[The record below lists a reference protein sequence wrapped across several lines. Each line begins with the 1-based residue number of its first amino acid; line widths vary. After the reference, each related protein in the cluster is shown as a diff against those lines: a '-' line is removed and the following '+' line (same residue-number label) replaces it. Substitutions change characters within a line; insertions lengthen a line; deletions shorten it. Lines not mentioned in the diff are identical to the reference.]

1 MSKKVIYGLFDD
13 EEILLKSAKDM
24 VSKGIR
30 IKDVFSPFPIHG
42 IDPVIG
48 VPRTRLAIMSFI
60 YGAIGLSLAWL
71 MMGYML
77 IMDWPMDIG
86 GKPSQ
91 AFYMNLPA
99 FIPVSFEL
107 TVFCAAHGMAL
118 TYLIVNKLFPGQ
130 QPHNPDN
137 RTTDDKFMVQIN
149 IDENKKTAEEIN
161 SMLSSTGAIEITEK
175 EA

>member
-1 MSKKVIYGLFDD
+1 MSNKVIYGLFDD

-24 VSKGIR
+24 VSKGVR

-71 MMGYML
+71 MMWYMN
-77 IMDWPMDIG
+77 ISDWPLDIG

-91 AFYMNLPA
+91 YFYMNLPA
-99 FIPVSFEL
+99 FIPVSFEM

-118 TYLIVNKLFPGQ
+118 TYLIVNRLYPGQ
-130 QPHNPDN
+130 KPHNPDN

-149 IDENKKTAEEIN
+149 TADNKKTAEEIK